1 MTDNKMDPVFD
12 HFYVARQPIFY
23 NRNRIWGYELLFR
36 AGPDTKSA
44 EISDQDLATLSV
56 ASCGF
61 IRSQELTDQSKK
73 ICINFTEKLI
83 LQGAPRGLP
92 PTVTVIEVLEDITPT
107 NELVHTLIEL
117 KQDGYLVA
125 IDDYEGKGLQKDF
138 LDLADIVKVDILGKD
153 LDQIKAI
160 FSSLEGNRSIKLAEK
175 VDNEEIINHLE
186 KLGCELYQGY
196 FFAKPETLEGRS
208 LRSTELSKFRILQ
221 ALMNP
226 SFSAQEMAEIIEA
239 DPSITYRLLRLLNT
253 PAFGFSIKITSIRH
267 AILLLG
273 SKRLSYWLRMVVTS
287 DLMGKNKT
295 PELYRMA
302 LNRGRILEEL
312 CKDGQIQVASPETLF
327 LFGMLSLIEAMLGI
341 PLSNILEELPL
352 SDALKAGYLDQDSS
366 YSKYLDLVSA
376 IENVD
381 ASRIEAI
388 CKELNIDTG
397 MVADAS
403 VRSMAWATSL
413 FSQIL

>member
-1 MTDNKMDPVFD
+1 MKNQTLDPIFD

-23 NRNRIWGYELLFR
+23 NHNRIWGYELLFR
-36 AGPDTKSA
+36 AGPDTKNA
-44 EISDQDLATLSV
+44 DISDQDLATLSV

-61 IRSQELTDQSKK
+61 IKSQELSDQSKK

-107 NELVHTLIEL
+107 DELVHTLIEL

-125 IDDYEGKGLQKDF
+125 IDDYEGKELQKEF
-138 LDLADIVKVDILGKD
+138 LDLADIVKIDILGKD

-175 VDNEEIINHLE
+175 IDNKEIITPSGKAWMRTVPGLLFCKTRNAGRDDRFGPP
-186 KLGCELYQGY
+186 K
-196 FFAKPETLEGRS
+196 FPNFAFYRLWPIHPFLAR
-208 LRSTELSKFRILQ
+208 
-221 ALMNP
+221 
-226 SFSAQEMAEIIEA
+226 EMTEIIEA

-253 PAFGFSIKITSIRH
+253 PAFGFSMKITSIRH

-273 SKRLSYWLRMVVTS
+273 NKRLCYWLRMIVTS

-295 PELYRMA
+295 PELYRLA

-312 CKDGQIQVASPETLF
+312 CKEGQIQQVASL
-327 LFGMLSLIEAMLGI
+327 
-341 PLSNILEELPL
+341 
-352 SDALKAGYLDQDSS
+352 
-366 YSKYLDLVSA
+366 
-376 IENVD
+376 
-381 ASRIEAI
+381 
-388 CKELNIDTG
+388 
-397 MVADAS
+397 
-403 VRSMAWATSL
+403 
-413 FSQIL
+413 

>member
-1 MTDNKMDPVFD
+1 MTNKDLDPVFD
-12 HFYVARQPIFY
+12 HFYVARQPIFSD
-23 NRNRIWGYELLFR
+23 RNRIWGYELLFR
-36 AGPDTKSA
+36 AGPDTKNA

-73 ICINFTEKLI
+73 ICINFTGKLI

-92 PTVTVIEVLEDITPT
+92 PTVTVIEVLEDIVPT
-107 NELVHTLIEL
+107 DELVHTLIEL
-117 KQDGYLVA
+117 KQEGYLVA
-125 IDDYEGKGLQKDF
+125 IDDYEGKGLQKEF

-153 LDQIKAI
+153 LDQIQTI
-160 FSSLEGNRSIKLAEK
+160 FASLEGNRSIKLAEK
-175 VDNEEIINHLE
+175 IDNEEIITHLE

-196 FFAKPETLEGRS
+196 FFARPETLEGRS
-208 LRSTELSKFRILQ
+208 LRSTEVSKFRILQ
-221 ALMNP
+221 ALSNP
-226 SFSAQEMAEIIEA
+226 SFPPQEMAEIIEA

-273 SKRLSYWLRMVVTS
+273 SKRLGYWLRMVVTS

-302 LNRGRILEEL
+302 LTRGRILEEL
-312 CKDGQIQVASPETLF
+312 CKDGQIQVASSETMF
-327 LFGMLSLIEAMLGI
+327 LFGMLSLIESMLGV
-341 PLSNILEELPL
+341 PLANILEELPL
-352 SDALKAGYLDQDSS
+352 SEDLKAGYLDEDST
-366 YSKYLDLVSA
+366 YAKHLELVSA

-381 ASRIEAI
+381 AARIESL
-388 CKELNIDTG
+388 CQKLNIDTG

-413 FSQIL
+413 FNQIL

>member
-1 MTDNKMDPVFD
+1 MTNKNLDPIFD
-12 HFYVARQPIFY
+12 HFYVARQPIFQD
-23 NRNRIWGYELLFR
+23 RNRIWGYELLFR
-36 AGPDTKSA
+36 AGPDTKNA

-61 IRSQELTDQSKK
+61 IRSQELSDQSKK

-107 NELVHTLIEL
+107 DELVSTLIEL

-125 IDDYEGKGLQKDF
+125 IDDYEGKELQKEF

-175 VDNEEIINHLE
+175 IDNKEIIPHLE
-186 KLGCELYQGY
+186 KLGCELFQGY
-196 FFAKPETLEGRS
+196 FFAKPETLTGRS
-208 LRSTELSKFRILQ
+208 LRSTEVSKFRILQ
-221 ALMNP
+221 ALANP
-226 SFSAQEMAEIIEA
+226 SFPAREMTEIIEA

-253 PAFGFSIKITSIRH
+253 PAFGFSMKITSIRH

-273 SKRLSYWLRMVVTS
+273 NKRLCYWLRMIVTS

-295 PELYRMA
+295 PELYRLA

-312 CKDGQIQVASPETLF
+312 CKEGQIQQASPETMF

-341 PLSNILEELPL
+341 PLPDILEELPL
-352 SDALKAGYLDQDSS
+352 SDALKAGYLDEDST
-366 YSKYLDLVSA
+366 YAKYLELVSA
-376 IENVD
+376 VENVH
-381 ASRIEAI
+381 ASRIEAL
-388 CKELNIDTG
+388 CKELTIDSG
-397 MVADAS
+397 VVASAS
-403 VRSMAWATSL
+403 IRSMAWAASL
-413 FSQIL
+413 FRQIL

>member
-1 MTDNKMDPVFD
+1 MTNKNLDPIFD

-36 AGPDTKSA
+36 AGPETKNA

-61 IRSQELTDQSKK
+61 IKSQELSDQSKK

-83 LQGAPRGLP
+83 LEGAPRGLP

-107 NELVHTLIEL
+107 DELVQTLIEL

-125 IDDYEGKGLQKDF
+125 IDDYEGKELQKEF

-175 VDNEEIINHLE
+175 VDNEEIITHLE
-186 KLGCELYQGY
+186 QLGCDLYQGY

-208 LRSTELSKFRILQ
+208 LRSTEVSKFRILQ
-221 ALMNP
+221 ALANP
-226 SFSAQEMAEIIEA
+226 SFPAHEMTEIIEA

-302 LNRGRILEEL
+302 LTRGRILEEL
-312 CKDGQIQVASPETLF
+312 CKDGQIQVASSETMF
-327 LFGMLSLIEAMLGI
+327 LFGMLSLIEAMLGV
-341 PLSNILEELPL
+341 PLANILEELPL
-352 SDALKAGYLDQDSS
+352 SEDLKGGYLDRGST
-366 YSKYLDLVSA
+366 YSKYLELLSA
-376 IENVD
+376 VENVR
-381 ASRIEAI
+381 ASKIEALSR
-388 CKELNIDTG
+388 ELNIDSG